1 MAVNA
6 SRGFSLLEMMFVVLI
21 AMTVTAI
28 AIPMSGNILGYFRLS
43 GDARAVSNA
52 VAVTKMRA
60 ASDFTRARLYF
71 DLAAKTHHMETYVKT
86 GTPGWA
92 VRGGTTS
99 LSQGV
104 TPGFLALAIPPPNT
118 QAAIGQAAPCLDNAN
133 AVIANTACLIF
144 NSRGVPVD
152 TTGAPTADDA
162 VYLTDGTGV
171 YSITAA
177 ASGMIQL
184 WRSGPSVAAWVRQ

>member
-1 MAVNA
+1 MLQLRARQSVMHPTAEADNHSASKTLPRDLRRHRPCPVEDRHMAVNA

-71 DLAAKTHHMETYVKT
+71 D
-86 GTPGWA
+86 
-92 VRGGTTS
+92 
-99 LSQGV
+99 
-104 TPGFLALAIPPPNT
+104 
-118 QAAIGQAAPCLDNAN
+118 
-133 AVIANTACLIF
+133 
-144 NSRGVPVD
+144 
-152 TTGAPTADDA
+152 
-162 VYLTDGTGV
+162 
-171 YSITAA
+171 
-177 ASGMIQL
+177 
-184 WRSGPSVAAWVRQ
+184 